1 MILVYTRR
9 CPPFSM
15 DDLVVA
21 GALGLI
27 GLYLLAV
34 ILLFA
39 IYTVAWLMYRSFVAG
54 NFGVVLDGI
63 LGTLIVISLYMA
75 IGFWLRKTDHI

>member
-1 MILVYTRR
+1 
-9 CPPFSM
+9 M

>member
-1 MILVYTRR
+1 
-9 CPPFSM
+9 M

-21 GALGLI
+21 GALGLT

-39 IYTVAWLMYRSFVAG
+39 IYSGARLMYSSFLAG
-54 NFGVVLDGI
+54 NSGVVLEGI
-63 LGTLIVISLYMA
+63 AGTLIIISVYLA
-75 IGFWLRKTDHI
+75 IGFWLRKTDYI